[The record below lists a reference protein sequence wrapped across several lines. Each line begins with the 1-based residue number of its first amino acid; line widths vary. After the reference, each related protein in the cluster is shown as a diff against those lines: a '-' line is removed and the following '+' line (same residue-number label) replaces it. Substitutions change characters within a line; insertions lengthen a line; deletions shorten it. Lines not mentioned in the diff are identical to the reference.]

1 MALWE
6 TLAGEDQAMLCE
18 LPMPHGMLFAWMEAQ
33 FHEHGPLGWSA
44 LKVEMQGQL
53 FAEQAERWMAQHT
66 LSAGDDPTPPEPQ
79 EARQEL
85 RGLLNLMLIDRL
97 KQLETEALT
106 QAQSGKDPEALK
118 RYESLYRRRLELSA
132 QGLPAQG

>member
-1 MALWE
+1 
-6 TLAGEDQAMLCE
+6 MLCE

-44 LKVEMQGQL
+44 LKAEMQGQR
-53 FAEQAERWMAQHT
+53 FAEQAERWMAQHS
-66 LSAGDDPTPPEPQ
+66 LAAGDDPTPPEPH

-85 RGLLNLMLIDRL
+85 RGLLNLLLIDRL

-106 QAQSGKDPEALK
+106 QAQNGKDPEALK

-132 QGLPAQG
+132 QG